1 MIKIKKIFINE
12 MIDHAKQD
20 APKEA
25 CGILAGKNET
35 IEKVYKMINTSDK
48 PELCYF
54 MDPKEQLKIMKDIRN
69 AGMDMIGIYHSHTES
84 EAYPS
89 SKDMELAF
97 YDEAA
102 YFIISLED
110 KNNPQVRAFSI
121 KNNEIKEFKL
131 LPEDN

>member
-1 MIKIKKIFINE
+1 MIKIKKIFIDG

-20 APKEA
+20 APKET
-25 CGILAGKNET
+25 CGILAGYNGT

-69 AGMDMIGIYHSHTES
+69 SGMDMIGIYHSHTES
-84 EAYPS
+84 QAYPS

-102 YFIISLED
+102 YFIISLAD

-121 KNNEIKEFKL
+121 KNNEIKELKL
-131 LPEDN
+131 IVGD